1 MVVAIDVPEV
11 TPVPLSYQDSYLA
24 AVELNPDYLGQT
36 KKIASENIRVAYAKN
51 QRLPQLDLVALGIDD
66 PGKLA
71 VLGVI
76 DLVEDV
82 AAFRFERRD
91 HSVKVFNAVV
101 DHERGFAW
109 SKLLA
114 FLRTNGPDGRSAR
127 GLAIRV
133 GPGERGTAPVLDI
146 DGEMTLVPSLQR
158 RCILCLE
165 KDAADA
171 SDSLHVN
178 LRWVVLDA
186 MRKCVKKRANW
197 SSVIVRA

>member
-1 MVVAIDVPEV
+1 MRFCLFVYAL
-11 TPVPLSYQDSYLA
+11 TQRSMQQKGQA
-24 AVELNPDYLGQT
+24 ADCRRERR
-36 KKIASENIRVAYAKN
+36 RVSLTG
-51 QRLPQLDLVALGIDD
+51 RWLPQFDLVSLRIDD

-71 VLGVI
+71 VLRVI

-82 AAFRFERRD
+82 AAFRFEHRD

-109 SKLLA
+109 SKLIA
-114 FLRTNGPDGRSAR
+114 FLRTNGPDGRSAC

-133 GPGERGTAPVLDI
+133 GPGERGTAPLLDI

-171 SDSLHVN
+171 GLASCEPPMCGGWEWRFFCGLENMTGLASGL
-178 LRWVVLDA
+178 
-186 MRKCVKKRANW
+186 
-197 SSVIVRA
+197 SVD

>member
-1 MVVAIDVPEV
+1 MPQGAW
-11 TPVPLSYQDSYLA
+11 
-24 AVELNPDYLGQT
+24 
-36 KKIASENIRVAYAKN
+36 RVSLTV
-51 QRLPQLDLVALGIDD
+51 RWLPQFDFVSFGFDS

-71 VLGVI
+71 VLRLI

-91 HSVKVFNAVV
+91 HRVKVFNAVV
-101 DHERGFAW
+101 DHERRFAW
-109 SKLLA
+109 SKLVA
-114 FLRTNGPDGRSAR
+114 FLRTDGPDGRSAC

-133 GPGERGTAPVLDI
+133 GPGERGTAPLLDI
-146 DGEMTLVPSLQR
+146 DSEMTLVPSLQC

-178 LRWVVLDA
+178 LGYAVLGWRSSAAKLIVGLLAYRSRPCETRSITRNAASGRLCRAIDRGKLVVA
-186 MRKCVKKRANW
+186 QANP
-197 SSVIVRA
+197 SAP